1 MLLLHCLPGEQVV
14 VAALLLQLV
23 QGVQEAAAAAA
34 EVVLVAA
41 CCCCCCCSLQ
51 LLVALPVYASRAVV
65 GKRARECECCETSKE
80 VESETACAYMQAM

>member
-23 QGVQEAAAAAA
+23 QGVQEAAAAA

-51 LLVALPVYASRAVV
+51 LLVALPMYASRAVV
-65 GKRARECECCETSKE
+65 GKTARECECCETSE
-80 VESETACAYMQAM
+80 RSGV